1 MVNQSLLHI
10 DHLWLLLCALLVLFM
25 QVGFLLLE
33 DGQVRR
39 KNSANIAMKNLADLA
54 LSLLLFWCFGFA
66 VMFTGDLASVVSSLF
81 FSSSDA
87 GLTLS
92 FLFQMMFAGTAA
104 TIVSGAVAER
114 MRFGGYLLV
123 TLLVGAVIYPV
134 FGHWVWA
141 GQVALPGAQSGWLAS
156 IGYVDFA
163 GATVV
168 HAVGG
173 WVALAAI
180 IVIGP
185 RTGRFAKGVQPL
197 KGQNQPLTTAG
208 VMVLMI
214 GWIGFN
220 GGSASGFG
228 AEALQVVANT
238 LLAGLVGALVGIAWS
253 WRRFGSPQLL
263 ASLNGLLAG
272 LVSVTALAHAVDY
285 QAVVIVA
292 AIGAWLASVASQ
304 WLAGLGLDDV
314 VGAVSVHAVA
324 GSWGCLAVAFFADPL
339 IINTGLPITEQL
351 VVQLLGVVVAG
362 VWAFGVAYI
371 ILSLLSRLWPL
382 RVQVGQE
389 HYGLD
394 YAEHGDG
401 DDSVD
406 LLQVMEARDA
416 IGQRMAVTVDPL
428 SDLAEVAAQYNALIA
443 EVSIARDKLW
453 LANQQLESRVVERT
467 SELAAEVEQRREVE
481 VDLLAAKEQ
490 ALQAAQA
497 KTEFL
502 ATMSHEIRTPMNGVV
517 GMLEVLQQS
526 KLSQEQV
533 QLVEVA
539 AGSGETLLQI
549 IDDILDFSKIEAG
562 QLKIESVAFSP
573 YAVIEDV
580 SLLLMGKVRDR
591 GLELILDVQSNVPEQ
606 VVGDPL
612 RWRQIL
618 VNLVGNAVKFTER
631 GTITMRLSV
640 VRSAGGSVELLLEV
654 EDTGVGIGAN
664 AQKRLFDPF
673 VQADSSTTRRFG
685 GTGLGLSIC
694 SRLVAMMGG
703 QIGVESEPEKGARF
717 WVSLQSEIVQP
728 AQSNNIDLKGLTVL
742 LIDDCEASRHVLGRH
757 LEGAGATI
765 KSISGGQAALAELE
779 MNPDISFDVAVVDQ
793 EMDGVSG
800 LELAHALSRV
810 DGWYVRPALLMTRYD
825 MLDLTA
831 VATKLGYGECLQ
843 KPLLRGKLLDAVA
856 RLAGRA
862 EGQEARPQAVR
873 KHLKYRAVDPD
884 RAEVKGALIL
894 VAEDNPVN
902 ARVIE
907 TMMRQLGLVVRVVN
921 NGREAWSCL
930 QEQTYGL
937 LITDCH
943 MPVMDGYQ
951 LAQKIRR
958 QEEHQGWYLPIVA
971 LTASAMESD
980 AKRCFA
986 VGMDDYLT
994 KPVTLAAL
1002 NAMVVKHLPVV
1013 DDMRVLVDEV
1023 DGQKVVGATTVEVL
1037 ARSLGSGE
1045 PLLEHVID
1053 ADLIKQTFG
1062 DDVPMMTEMLGL
1074 FVDTTRPLIEQA
1086 YACMQT
1092 QQWSQAQDAVHQ
1104 MIGAAGTA
1112 GAVALARTGQE
1123 AEALL
1128 YEEDFAMAAVV
1139 IGRLP
1144 EQFETCCRSL
1154 EVFLGQQSA

>member
-1 MVNQSLLHI
+1 MVNASLLNL
-10 DHLWLLLCALLVLFM
+10 DHLWLFLCALLVLFM

-54 LSLLLFWCFGFA
+54 LSLVLFWCFGFA
-66 VMFTGDLASVVSSLF
+66 VMFAGDLDGLVSHVF
-81 FSSSDA
+81 YSSA
-87 GLTLS
+87 ETELTLT
-92 FLFQMMFAGTAA
+92 FVFQMMFAGTAA

-114 MRFGGYLLV
+114 MRFGGYLFV
-123 TLLVGAVIYPV
+123 TLLVGALIYPV

-141 GQVALPGAQSGWLAS
+141 GQVALPGAQSGWLAAL
-156 IGYVDFA
+156 GYVDFA
-163 GATVV
+163 GASVV

-185 RTGRFAKGVQPL
+185 RTGRFAKGIQPL
-197 KGQNQPLTTAG
+197 KGQNQPLATAG

-214 GWIGFN
+214 GWVGFN
-220 GGSASGFG
+220 GGSVSGFG

-253 WRRFGSPQLL
+253 WQRYGSPQLL
-263 ASLNGLLAG
+263 VSLNGLLAG
-272 LVSVTALAHAVDY
+272 LVSVTASAHAIDY

-304 WLAGLGLDDV
+304 WLASLGLDDV

-339 IINTGLPITEQL
+339 VINTGLSIAGQL
-351 VVQLLGVVVAG
+351 GVQLLGVVMAG
-362 VWAFGVAYI
+362 LWAFGVAYSV
-371 ILSLLSRLWPL
+371 LTLLNKVWPL
-382 RVQVGQE
+382 RVQVMHE
-389 HYGLD
+389 RYGLD
-394 YAEHGDG
+394 HAEHGNG
-401 DDSVD
+401 GDSVD

-416 IGQRMAVTVDPL
+416 IGQRVAATVDPL
-428 SDLAEVAAQYNALIA
+428 SDLAEVAAQYNALIV
-443 EVSIARDKLW
+443 EVTEARDKLW
-453 LANQQLESRVVERT
+453 HSNQQLESRVLERT

-481 VDLLAAKEQ
+481 IDLVAAKEQ
-490 ALQAAQA
+490 ALLAAQA

-591 GLELILDVQSNVPEQ
+591 GLELILDVQSDVPGQ

-618 VNLVGNAVKFTER
+618 VNLVGNAVKFTEQ
-631 GTITMRLSV
+631 GAIIVRLSV

-654 EDTGVGIGAN
+654 QDTGVGIGAS

-703 QIGVESEPEKGARF
+703 QIGVESQAGDGSRF
-717 WVSLQSEIVQP
+717 WVSLQSEIVEP
-728 AQSNNIDLKGLTVL
+728 ALANVIDLQGVAVL
-742 LIDDCEASRHVLGRH
+742 LIDDCEVSREVLGRH
-757 LEGAGATI
+757 LEGAGATV
-765 KSISGGQAALAELE
+765 KAMSGGQAALAELE
-779 MNPDISFDVAVVDQ
+779 ANPDMLFDVAVVDQ
-793 EMDGVSG
+793 EMEGFSG
-800 LELAHALSRV
+800 LELAHALARV
-810 DGWYVRPALLMTRYD
+810 EGWHVRPALLMTRYD
-825 MLDLTA
+825 MLDLTE
-831 VATKLGYGECLQ
+831 VALKLGYGECLQ
-843 KPLLRGKLLDAVA
+843 KPLLRGKLLRAVA

-862 EGQEARPQAVR
+862 DDQEVRPQVVR
-873 KHLKYRAVDPD
+873 KHLKYRAVDAE
-884 RAEVKGALIL
+884 RAEVRGALIL

-907 TMMRQLGLVVRVVN
+907 TMMRQLGLVVHVVS
-921 NGREAWSCL
+921 NGREAWNCL

-951 LAQKIRR
+951 LAQKVRR
-958 QEEHQGWYLPIVA
+958 QEDHQGWYLPIVA

-980 AKRCFA
+980 AKRCFS

-1002 NAMVVKHLPVV
+1002 NAMVVKHLSVV
-1013 DDMRVLVDEV
+1013 DDMRVLVDDI
-1023 DGQKVVGATTVEVL
+1023 DGQQVVGATTVDVT
-1037 ARSLGSGE
+1037 AQSLGSGE
-1045 PLLEHVID
+1045 PLLEQVID
-1053 ADLIKQTFG
+1053 VDLIRQTFG
-1062 DDVPMMTEMLGL
+1062 DDVTMMTEMLGL

-1086 YACMQT
+1086 YACMQA

-1112 GAVALARTGQE
+1112 GAVALARTGQQ

-1139 IGRLP
+1139 INRLP
-1144 EQFETCCRSL
+1144 EQFKACCRSL
-1154 EVFLGQQSA
+1154 EAFLKLQSA